1 MAKIHNPHDEFDIKL
16 VNQTVLDGEISTLEN
31 AISTETSRAE
41 REETKLAEDL
51 ANEIT
56 RAIAAETKLTNDLAA
71 ETTRAGNAEAEL
83 DKRLTTEISGREA
96 AITEIKTV
104 IGDIDENATVANLI
118 NDNTSAITNEINR
131 ASAREDSLDTLIN
144 DEITR
149 STAKDTALED
159 TINQEITRATA
170 AEEVI
175 NIKIGTINERFEQK
189 FENNSTSP
197 VNCRGFGDLIN
208 NSGFLKSVTVYC
220 PESGNTSQSVYLKVF
235 EKTTAPHIFKGISDA
250 PLTHGLNNTLK
261 YTFENSSIVLE
272 KNKEYFFVFSTEA
285 QKESTQ
291 FSDGNSDSVDC
302 CIKRASKS
310 NAISGGLLG
319 SSGYSRSDLQAIYV
333 IEQEPSLSKLTEDI
347 KVSINN
353 NSDSISTLNVE
364 VEKIKNSLASTYSNL
379 EEAAQHNKDN
389 CNAKGIQFIA
399 PENGYLTDLYIAC
412 RDNNGSINT
421 NPQYAKL
428 WDITDG
434 YGANAVLKAVSLN
447 TQIHNINAN
456 EDYDLKYIFKN
467 VELIK
472 GNKYA
477 VSTVLEA
484 NKDDASISMGLI
496 NGCYRTFS
504 LKNSGILKAAFI
516 NDDATGENSISHSP
530 ILSLTIIG
538 EIAKKIDEKLDK
550 ADALTM
556 VVVNEAI
563 GTATADFVS
572 SSALSSTLE
581 NYQLK
586 AETPKICK
594 YTPSV
599 SALNL
604 SSTIIREETTIN
616 PTDTKENIISAGSAA
631 TGECDASAIGNED
644 RPSGISVS
652 FSNDFYAEYDFNE
665 NLFSNSG
672 SGINTYDFT
681 IYHTNG
687 YTLHCIITARWNE
700 NNEGSFYSLPDTVH
714 IELSSDSYTDVFN
727 GVNASIYIKDV
738 NPLPQYS
745 GHLTLSGGA
754 SPQKEIINIY
764 DISESYIKYDIT
776 LDNITETFIT
786 DNKQSGTIYTY
797 NSRTNQLE
805 SKGTITG
812 VYSKGPLEV
821 AEDIILTPS
830 DNFQIIT
837 ATAVSSINEVTS
849 SVENNTIRIST
860 NFSAITNNTTA
871 HIIVDSICDSAAY
884 DNAQH
889 VCHVIPV
896 TITV

>member
-1 MAKIHNPHDEFDIKL
+1 MAKIHNPHDENDIKL

-56 RAIAAETKLTNDLAA
+56 RAITAETKLTNDLAAEVTRAINAETTLTNNLAA

-83 DKRLTTEISGREA
+83 DERLTTEISGREV
-96 AITEIKTV
+96 AINEIKTV

-118 NDNTSAITNEINR
+118 SDNTSAINNEISR
-131 ASAREDSLDTLIN
+131 ASAREDSLNTLIN

-149 STAKDTALED
+149 STTKDTTLED

-175 NIKIGTINERFEQK
+175 NIKIGAIDERFEQK

-208 NSGFLKSVTVYC
+208 NNGFLKSVTVYC
-220 PESGNTSQSVYLKVF
+220 PGSGNTSQSVYLKVF

-291 FSDGNSDSVDC
+291 FSDGNRDSVDC

-310 NAISGGLLG
+310 NATPGGLLG
-319 SSGYSRSDLQAIYV
+319 SSSYSRSDLQAIYV

-347 KVSINN
+347 KVSVNN
-353 NSDSISTLNVE
+353 NSDSISALNVE
-364 VEKIKNSLASTYSNL
+364 VEKIKNSLSSTYSNS
-379 EEAAQHNKDN
+379 EEAAQHTKDN

-399 PENGYLTDLYIAC
+399 PENGYLTNLYIAC
-412 RDNNGSINT
+412 RDNNGSIDT

-484 NKDDASISMGLI
+484 NKDDASISTGLI
-496 NGCYRTFS
+496 NGCYRTFD

-530 ILSLTIIG
+530 ILSLTMIG
-538 EIAKKIDEKLDK
+538 EIAKKIDEKLDIE
-550 ADALTM
+550 DALTM
-556 VVVNEAI
+556 VDVNEAI
-563 GTATADFVS
+563 STATADFVNS
-572 SSALSSTLE
+572 TTLSSTLE

-586 AETPKICK
+586 SEVPSTPIIYKFNRDKDINLTFGETDE
-594 YTPSV
+594 T
-599 SALNL
+599 LTD
-604 SSTIIREETTIN
+604 TIILTTDDDI
-616 PTDTKENIISAGSAA
+616 E
-631 TGECDASAIGNED
+631 
-644 RPSGISVS
+644 
-652 FSNDFYAEYDFNE
+652 
-665 NLFSNSG
+665 
-672 SGINTYDFT
+672 
-681 IYHTNG
+681 
-687 YTLHCIITARWNE
+687 IITANAVGDSFITVSQE
-700 NNEGSFYSLPDTVH
+700 ILNNT
-714 IELSSDSYTDVFN
+714 
-727 GVNASIYIKDV
+727 
-738 NPLPQYS
+738 
-745 GHLTLSGGA
+745 LTLTA
-754 SPQKEIINIY
+754 LINKPAM
-764 DISESYIKYDIT
+764 S
-776 LDNITETFIT
+776 
-786 DNKQSGTIYTY
+786 
-797 NSRTNQLE
+797 
-805 SKGTITG
+805 
-812 VYSKGPLEV
+812 
-821 AEDIILTPS
+821 
-830 DNFQIIT
+830 
-837 ATAVSSINEVTS
+837 TS
-849 SVENNTIRIST
+849 T
-860 NFSAITNNTTA
+860 